1 MQEENTFLAT
11 ALQNCLFLSLHS
23 RRLQRRLLADSA
35 FCPELM
41 DVNVARRNSRERNN
55 KSSASLCVSLPST
68 LRALG
73 SPRLGIGYRGTAKP
87 FRPHQAQPVGAPGAR
102 SPALLI
108 GCCEVGRGAGAS
120 RKDDATAQL
129 LKGAVRT
136 RCRWRRRVV
145 ELPALTPEL
154 HSVRAGG
161 RADARSGRRGRARD
175 SGGRVGQV
183 AAEEREARWPRAA
196 LCPTLST
203 PRACCGRSARSG
215 RRRVSAT
222 RIWSSTARRS
232 RCRRTSWRRPART
245 SGQS

>member
-161 RADARSGRRGRARD
+161 RADARSGRRGRAQI
-175 SGGRVGQV
+175 GRAHV
-183 AAEEREARWPRAA
+183 
-196 LCPTLST
+196 
-203 PRACCGRSARSG
+203 
-215 RRRVSAT
+215 
-222 RIWSSTARRS
+222 
-232 RCRRTSWRRPART
+232 
-245 SGQS
+245 

>member
-183 AAEEREARWPRAA
+183 AAEE
-196 LCPTLST
+196 LIT
-203 PRACCGRSARSG
+203 
-215 RRRVSAT
+215 
-222 RIWSSTARRS
+222 
-232 RCRRTSWRRPART
+232 
-245 SGQS
+245 